1 MKWIEITI
9 KTTAEAIDAV
19 SNILYELGSGGV
31 IIEDTN
37 PTIDKILEDRW
48 DYIDLPVKEFDFE
61 GVLVKGY
68 LPNIDETDYLTKA
81 DEIRTAV
88 NSLAQFNIDK
98 GLGEVSISEVF
109 EEDWATSW
117 KKHYKPVKVGNRLV
131 IKPSWEEYLPKEN
144 EILIELDPGM
154 AFGTGTHETTSM
166 CLELLEKYQKP
177 NSKVVDVG
185 CGSGI
190 LSIAASKLGAISVTS
205 IDLDP
210 LAVKVTKENVEINNV
225 NVDVIEGDLV
235 NSIDFKADLIVS
247 NIFADIIISLSKDLG
262 RVLSHGGMFICSGII
277 KEREEDVKKSL
288 ENSGFNL
295 VETKEANQWVALVYN
310 KG

>member
-1 MKWIEITI
+1 VKWIEITI
-9 KTTAEAIDAV
+9 RTTAEAIDAV
-19 SNILYELGSGGV
+19 SNILYELGAGGV

-88 NSLAQFNIDK
+88 NNLAQFNIDK
-98 GLGEVSISEVF
+98 GLGEVSILEVF

-117 KKHYKPVKVGNRLV
+117 KKHYKPVKVGNSLV

-154 AFGTGTHETTSM
+154 AFGTGTHETTYM
-166 CLELLEKYQKP
+166 CLELLEKYQKS

-190 LSIAASKLGAISVTS
+190 LSIAASKLGAISVTA

-235 NSIDFKADLIVS
+235 NSIDYKADLIVS
-247 NIFADIIISLSKDLG
+247 NIFADIIISLSKDLC

-295 VETKEANQWVALVYN
+295 VEAKEANQWVALVYN